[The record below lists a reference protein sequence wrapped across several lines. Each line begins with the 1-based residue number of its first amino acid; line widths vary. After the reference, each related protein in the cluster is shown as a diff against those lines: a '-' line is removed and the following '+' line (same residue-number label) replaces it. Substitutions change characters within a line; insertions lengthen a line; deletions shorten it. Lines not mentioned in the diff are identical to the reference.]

1 MLPYQQTPVG
11 EKIKLGEPNFDNEI
25 IESFFKPYNI
35 KYYDSGTSALAVAI
49 LACINKKNIKTPEI
63 IMPAYSC
70 PDLVSAILYAGGS
83 PVLVDFV
90 KNRPWMDLDQLQ
102 EKITPNTVAVIA
114 VNLFGI
120 PERLQEIKDL
130 TSKEDITLI
139 EDNAQSFPV
148 SENTIKWT
156 GDVVVL
162 SFGRGKPVNML
173 TGGAVLFLENGI
185 GEILP
190 EFQYPVNSSFIEDIK
205 YRIKASIYNMTISPY
220 LYGCLEKLPFLHV
233 GETRFN
239 NHHSIEPMNSAT
251 MTYLHRNIELFFE
264 RKNEIR
270 NRYTELLSTLHN
282 DRIIDLPTECCDS
295 NIPYLLRYPV
305 LCSDVD
311 YREKIYLDLR
321 KNGIGASLMYQK
333 IIPEIEGLYDLLQDE
348 KKYINAKEFASRLL
362 TLPVHQRITE
372 RDHNIIQNVFSINI
386 EDNSNT
392 LKKQV

>member
-1 MLPYQQTPVG
+1 MLLYQQTPVG
-11 EKIKLGEPNFDNEI
+11 EKINLDKPYFDSKLL
-25 IESFFKPYNI
+25 ESFFRPYKI
-35 KYYDSGTSALAVAI
+35 KFYDSGTSALAAAI
-49 LACINKKNIKTPEI
+49 LACINKKNIKTPEV

-70 PDLVSAILYAGGS
+70 PDLVSAILFAGGS
-83 PVLVDFV
+83 PVLVDFI
-90 KNRPWMDLDQLQ
+90 KDRPWIDLDQLQ
-102 EKITPNTVAVIA
+102 QKITSNTVAIIA

-156 GDVVVL
+156 RDVVVL

-233 GETRFN
+233 GETRFK

-282 DRIIDLPTECCDS
+282 DRIIDLLTECCDS

-311 YREKIYLDLR
+311 YREKLYLELKD
-321 KNGIGASLMYQK
+321 KGIGVSKMYQN
-333 IIPEIEGLYDLLQDE
+333 IIPHITGLKGSLCIKE
-348 KKYINAKEFASRLL
+348 TFSNAKEFADRLM
-362 TLPVHQRITE
+362 TLPMHSRTT
-372 RDHNIIQNVFSINI
+372 DADLKHIQCILSA
-386 EDNSNT
+386 D
-392 LKKQV
+392 